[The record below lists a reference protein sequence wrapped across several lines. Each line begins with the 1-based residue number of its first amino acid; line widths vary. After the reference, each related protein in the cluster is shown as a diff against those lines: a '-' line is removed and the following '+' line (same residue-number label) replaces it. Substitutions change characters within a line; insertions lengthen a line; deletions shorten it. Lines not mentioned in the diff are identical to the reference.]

1 MYTQDWSLLQ
11 WCFFIVITLYG
22 RQGLP
27 WWYRDSKLSHDKG
40 LVFQKHN
47 LFPWLTIYDNIA
59 RCGTYTRAV
68 LKASA
73 WVEEHSEE
81 TAAIQINVEYVSGDV
96 ETNATILTSY
106 QYIPSVQGGYDAL
119 VNVCSDMKEIGL
131 LKDGKDVEAMIQHS
145 YRFFDDVPESY
156 QIQRENFIPVNKE

>member
-1 MYTQDWSLLQ
+1 M
-11 WCFFIVITLYG
+11 
-22 RQGLP
+22 
-27 WWYRDSKLSHDKG
+27 
-40 LVFQKHN
+40 
-47 LFPWLTIYDNIA
+47 
-59 RCGTYTRAV
+59 
-68 LKASA
+68 
-73 WVEEHSEE
+73 EEHSEE